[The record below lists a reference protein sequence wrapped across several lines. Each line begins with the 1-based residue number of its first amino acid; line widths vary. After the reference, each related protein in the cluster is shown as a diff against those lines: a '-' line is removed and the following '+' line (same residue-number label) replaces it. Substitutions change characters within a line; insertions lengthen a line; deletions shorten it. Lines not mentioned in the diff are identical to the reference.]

1 MPIKR
6 RNNLGE
12 VDTISRNE
20 QCFGS
25 RMDPHS
31 IGSVDPGPDSVRLPI
46 QEGKNYIKKI
56 TYKKFHVL
64 KCWTFSFEG

>member
-46 QEGKNYIKKI
+46 QEGKNYIEKKNNI
-56 TYKKFHVL
+56 QEISCFEVL
-64 KCWTFSFEG
+64 DVLF